1 MSMPNSPLLPGSKL
15 EQAAKSRSTFSIA
28 AFIFSAHVAVFLV
41 VLLNGCNKESAT
53 TGTEP
58 PAPTNQ
64 TDVAVQPVLGAGD
77 TNPPAATPGL
87 DSPNPTNPPGGVVTF
102 PVPAGGGSNAPAP
115 TLPPPD
121 VGIGLQ
127 APGAGSA
134 LPEATGAGSEYKV
147 KSGDI
152 AYNIAKTHGVS
163 LKALKDANPNV
174 DLGKL
179 KVGQTIQLPAGGA
192 GKSAQAPAAGV
203 KAGAADESSTGGTTT
218 AYTVKGGDT
227 LARIAKKHGTT
238 VKAIRSANNLS
249 GDKINVGQKLKI
261 PSKAGNA
268 EPAEAAPKASADA
281 LPGTPVPAIV
291 PPTGTGR

>member
-41 VLLNGCNKESAT
+41 VLLNGCNKENAT

-58 PAPTNQ
+58 TAPSNQ
-64 TDVAVQPVLGAGD
+64 TDIAVQPVLGAGD

-87 DSPNPTNPPGGVVTF
+87 DSTYATHPPGGVVTF

-152 AYNIAKTHGVS
+152 AYNIAKTHGFS
-163 LKALKDANPNV
+163 LKALKDANPTV

-179 KVGQTIQLPAGGA
+179 KVGQTLRLPAGGTV
-192 GKSAQAPAAGV
+192 KSAQAPAAEVTSATPG
-203 KAGAADESSTGGTTT
+203 DSTPAVATT
-218 AYTVKGGDT
+218 AYTVRGGDT
-227 LARIAKKHGTT
+227 LVRIAKKHGTT

-249 GDKINVGQKLKI
+249 GDRINVGQKLKI
-261 PSKAGNA
+261 PARTGNA
-268 EPAEAAPKASADA
+268 GPAEA
-281 LPGTPVPAIV
+281 LPGTSSPAV
-291 PPTGTGR
+291 APTAGSGR

>member
-15 EQAAKSRSTFSIA
+15 EQAAKSKSTFSIA

-58 PAPTNQ
+58 PAATNQ
-64 TDVAVQPVLGAGD
+64 TDLAVQPAAGAGD
-77 TNPPAATPGL
+77 TNAPAVPHGL
-87 DSPNPTNPPGGVVTF
+87 DTNTTATPPGGAVAF
-102 PVPAGGGSNAPAP
+102 PGNLAGNTNASVPLVPPLDAGP
-115 TLPPPD
+115 
-121 VGIGLQ
+121 GLQ
-127 APGAGSA
+127 APGAGIAHSD
-134 LPEATGAGSEYKV
+134 ATGAGSEYKV

-152 AYNIAKTHGVS
+152 AFNIAKTHGIS

-192 GKSAQAPAAGV
+192 AKSAQAPAVAG
-203 KAGAADESSTGGTTT
+203 KAGASEDSATTGATT

-227 LARIAKKHGTT
+227 LAKIAKKHGTT
-238 VKAIRSANNLS
+238 VKALRSANNLS
-249 GDKINVGQKLKI
+249 NDKINVGQKLKI
-261 PSKAGNA
+261 PAKSGNA
-268 EPAEAAPKASADA
+268 EPTEAAPKTPVDA
-281 LPGTPVPAIV
+281 LPGTAAPTIT